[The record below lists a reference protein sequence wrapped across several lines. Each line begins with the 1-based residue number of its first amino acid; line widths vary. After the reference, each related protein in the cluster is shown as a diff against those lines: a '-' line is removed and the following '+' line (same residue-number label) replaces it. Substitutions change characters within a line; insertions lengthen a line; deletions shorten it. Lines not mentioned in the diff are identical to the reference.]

1 MEQYLISDDALN
13 LAFEIQEEETSEALK
28 DKFYN
33 LIEKIE
39 RLQSL
44 ERSYVKLL
52 QERSKDIFKDINE
65 TLNSR
70 TLYTFDTKDWI
81 LHYCIDGEPEKIKS
95 LAERIKKDGRCN
107 YFISNS
113 PNLDGMT
120 YYDSINYETREN

>member
-28 DKFYN
+28 DKLYD

-44 ERSYVKLL
+44 ERSYIKLL

-65 TLNSR
+65 TLN
-70 TLYTFDTKDWI
+70 K
-81 LHYCIDGEPEKIKS
+81 GE
-95 LAERIKKDGRCN
+95 
-107 YFISNS
+107 
-113 PNLDGMT
+113 
-120 YYDSINYETREN
+120 